1 MFRRFETR
9 FSLLDA
15 LPDSLYSSVVT
26 HGHGELLARSAAVLH
41 WRACLLAGQLP
52 EPDATDWPERHI
64 RHTVLMRLETL
75 DIVQYCRGQT
85 ELTDSILLDLLEG
98 IRSAEDYFALKPDG
112 FVDKLA
118 QRQKIKNQDS
128 SFADPEGLADHVQ
141 PSGAGRREEGES
153 NSLSRAAP
161 RQTQAPPPTNNVIEK
176 SRSDLDSQR
185 SRLTKMPSSA
195 DMPSETVPAP
205 NENADGALAA
215 NAVSGRACSDPG
227 AELEKI
233 LSEPLERNWR
243 ELAQTWRQLSAVY
256 GELGGL
262 LGRGWDLSQGVL
274 AVHGWRDIVRYRRLL
289 QDSPELLELIALIG
303 RLRRSIGTENL
314 QTLAERIAGP
324 VRRPHPEPRPRHNPH
339 APMETGGIE
348 LDDDLTRLL
357 PSELSQL
364 GHPKLKWLWHARRAE
379 RRLLTY
385 CRHGLLPEPL
395 WEEHELDVDAQCPP
409 QVQPGGLGAG
419 PIIVCLDTSASMHGE
434 PETIAK
440 AIVLEVLRLA
450 YADNR
455 ACHIYAF
462 SGPQQILEHELDLTH
477 GGLKQL
483 FHFLRHS
490 FHGGTDV
497 VQPLL
502 KALTKQHNAAWRN
515 ADILLVT
522 DGRFPLQASAFER
535 IETLKREQGL
545 RIHGLLL
552 GNWRSQALEALC
564 EPLHRFNGLRS
575 VARGSLD

>member
-9 FSLLDA
+9 FALLDA
-15 LPDSLYSSVVT
+15 LPDSLYSPVVT
-26 HGHGELLARSAAVLH
+26 HSHGELLARSAAVLH

-52 EPDATDWPERHI
+52 EPDATDWPERNI
-64 RHTVLMRLETL
+64 RHTILMRLETL
-75 DIVQYCRGQT
+75 EIVQYCRGQA

-98 IRSAEDYFALKPDG
+98 IGSAEDYFALKPDG

-128 SFADPEGLADHVQ
+128 SFADPEGLADHVERSGGGGEPNLSSQ
-141 PSGAGRREEGES
+141 APTRPSEPLPQANNVVDESRLSLNSLPPGLADLPSEPSPAQNENTDGSVAATPPSGSTSSGPGVE
-153 NSLSRAAP
+153 
-161 RQTQAPPPTNNVIEK
+161 IEK
-176 SRSDLDSQR
+176 I
-185 SRLTKMPSSA
+185 
-195 DMPSETVPAP
+195 V
-205 NENADGALAA
+205 
-215 NAVSGRACSDPG
+215 
-227 AELEKI
+227 
-233 LSEPLERNWR
+233 SEPLERNWR
-243 ELAQTWRQLSAVY
+243 ELAQTWQQLSAVY
-256 GELGGL
+256 AELGGL
-262 LGRGWDLSQGVL
+262 LGRGWDLTQGVL

-289 QDSPELLELIALIG
+289 QDSPELVELIALIG

-314 QTLAERIAGP
+314 QALAERIVAP
-324 VRRPHPEPRPRHNPH
+324 LRRPYPEPRPQHNPH
-339 APMETGGIE
+339 PPMETGGIE
-348 LDDDLTRLL
+348 LDDDLTRML

-395 WEEHELDVDAQCPP
+395 WEEQDLDVDAQCPP

-419 PIIVCLDTSASMHGE
+419 PIIVCLDTSASMHGA

-450 YADNR
+450 YAEHR

-462 SGPQQILEHELDLTH
+462 SGPQQILEHELDLTR

-483 FHFLRHS
+483 LQFLQHS

-502 KALTKQHNAAWRN
+502 NALAKQHNEAWLN
-515 ADILLVT
+515 ADILLIT
-522 DGRFPLQASAFER
+522 DGRFPLQAPAFER
-535 IETLKREQGL
+535 IEALKRQQGL

-552 GNWRSQALEALC
+552 GNWRSRALEALC
-564 EPLHRFNGLRS
+564 EPLHRFNGMQS
-575 VARGSLD
+575 GAEELD